1 MPRGRPRKNPL
12 PVEASSNVV
21 GENQNPNETVT
32 VNKSPTDKAV
42 ETSQPTATKKSP
54 PVDINQICMACGTVV
69 PDTPNKI
76 DLAMWLDTAPY
87 KFNTRL
93 NDKGRII
100 LCHKCEN
107 HLIEAID
114 KELKNMGC
122 KQKFESA
129 SSYDDAESEHETEM
143 AEYPKL
149 NPDAFQTF
157 VEKNRESLS

>member
-1 MPRGRPRKNPL
+1 MSRGRPRKNPL

-32 VNKSPTDKAV
+32 VNESPTDKAV

-54 PVDINQICMACGTVV
+54 PVDTNQICMACCTVV

-122 KQKFESA
+122 KQKFET
-129 SSYDDAESEHETEM
+129 EKEPEM

-157 VEKNRESLS
+157 VDKNRE

>member
-12 PVEASSNVV
+12 PVEVNDNVV
-21 GENQNPNETVT
+21 GENQTPNEMVT
-32 VNKSPTDKAV
+32 VNK
-42 ETSQPTATKKSP
+42 KSP
-54 PVDINQICMACGTVV
+54 SVDANQICMACGAIV

-76 DLAMWLDTAPY
+76 DLAMWLDAAPY
-87 KFNTRL
+87 KFNTKL

-129 SSYDDAESEHETEM
+129 SSYDDAELEPETEM

-157 VEKNRESLS
+157 VEKNREQAIQLKD

>member
-12 PVEASSNVV
+12 SVEASSNVV
-21 GENQNPNETVT
+21 GENQNPIETVT
-32 VNKSPTDKAV
+32 VN
-42 ETSQPTATKKSP
+42 ENSQPTATKKSP
-54 PVDINQICMACGTVV
+54 SVNANQICMACGAVV

-87 KFNTRL
+87 RFNTKL

-107 HLIEAID
+107 HLIKAID
-114 KELKNMGC
+114 GELKKMGC
-122 KQKFESA
+122 KQKFESEP
-129 SSYDDAESEHETEM
+129 ESTM

-157 VEKNRESLS
+157 VEKNRDQKEQKD

>member
-21 GENQNPNETVT
+21 GENQNPNEMVT
-32 VNKSPTDKAV
+32 VNEFP
-42 ETSQPTATKKSP
+42 QPTVTKKSP
-54 PVDINQICMACGTVV
+54 PVDVNQICMACGTVV

-87 KFNTRL
+87 RFNTRL

-114 KELKNMGC
+114 RELKKMGC
-122 KQKFESA
+122 KQKFES
-129 SSYDDAESEHETEM
+129 EPETAM
-143 AEYPKL
+143 TEYPKL

-157 VEKNRESLS
+157 VEKDRDQKEQKD

>member
-1 MPRGRPRKNPL
+1 MPRGRPRKNSL
-12 PVEASSNVV
+12 PVETNDNVV
-21 GENQNPNETVT
+21 GENQNQVETVT
-32 VNKSPTDKAV
+32 VNK
-42 ETSQPTATKKSP
+42 KSP
-54 PVDINQICMACGTVV
+54 PVDVNQICMACGTVI

-76 DLAMWLDTAPY
+76 DLTMWLDTAPY
-87 KFNTRL
+87 RFNTRL

-122 KQKFESA
+122 KQKFEL
-129 SSYDDAESEHETEM
+129 EPETEM

>member
-12 PVEASSNVV
+12 PVEVNSNVV

-32 VNKSPTDKAV
+32 VNEPP
-42 ETSQPTATKKSP
+42 QPVNKKSP
-54 PVDINQICMACGTVV
+54 SVDASQICMACGTVV

-87 KFNTRL
+87 KFNTKL

-114 KELKNMGC
+114 GELKKMGC
-122 KQKFESA
+122 KQKFESEP
-129 SSYDDAESEHETEM
+129 ESAM

-157 VEKNRESLS
+157 IEKNRDQKEQKD

>member
-12 PVEASSNVV
+12 SVEASSNVV
-21 GENQNPNETVT
+21 GENQNPIETVT
-32 VNKSPTDKAV
+32 VNKN
-42 ETSQPTATKKSP
+42 SQPTVIKKSL
-54 PVDINQICMACGTVV
+54 PVDASQICMACGAVV

-114 KELKNMGC
+114 GELKKMGC
-122 KQKFESA
+122 KQKFESEP
-129 SSYDDAESEHETEM
+129 ESTM
-143 AEYPKL
+143 TEYPKL

-157 VEKNRESLS
+157 VEKNRD

>member
-12 PVEASSNVV
+12 PVEASNNVV

-32 VNKSPTDKAV
+32 VNESP
-42 ETSQPTATKKSP
+42 QPTATKKSP
-54 PVDINQICMACGTVV
+54 PVDVNQICMACGTVV

-107 HLIEAID
+107 HLIKVID
-114 KELKNMGC
+114 GELKKMGC
-122 KQKFESA
+122 KQKFESEP
-129 SSYDDAESEHETEM
+129 ESTM

-157 VEKNRESLS
+157 VEKNRD

>member
-32 VNKSPTDKAV
+32 VNESP
-42 ETSQPTATKKSP
+42 QPTATKKSP
-54 PVDINQICMACGTVV
+54 PVDVNQICMACGTVV

-87 KFNTRL
+87 KFNTSL

-122 KQKFESA
+122 KQKFELKP
-129 SSYDDAESEHETEM
+129 ETEM

-157 VEKNRESLS
+157 VDKNRE

>member
-32 VNKSPTDKAV
+32 VNESP
-42 ETSQPTATKKSP
+42 QPTATKKSP
-54 PVDINQICMACGTVV
+54 PADANQICMACGTVV

-87 KFNTRL
+87 RFNTKL

-114 KELKNMGC
+114 KELKRMGC
-122 KQKFESA
+122 KQKFES
-129 SSYDDAESEHETEM
+129 EPETAM

-157 VEKNRESLS
+157 VEKTRD

>member
-1 MPRGRPRKNPL
+1 MPRGRPRKNQRQLTLPNPL

-32 VNKSPTDKAV
+32 VNESP
-42 ETSQPTATKKSP
+42 QPTATKKSP
-54 PVDINQICMACGTVV
+54 PVDVNQICMACGTVV

-87 KFNTRL
+87 KFNTKL
-93 NDKGRII
+93 NDKGKII

-114 KELKNMGC
+114 GELKKMGC
-122 KQKFESA
+122 KQKFESEPE
-129 SSYDDAESEHETEM
+129 AEMS
-143 AEYPKL
+143 EYPKL

-157 VEKNRESLS
+157 IEKNKDQKEQKD

>member
-12 PVEASSNVV
+12 TVEVSKNVV

-32 VNKSPTDKAV
+32 VNENPTDKSV
-42 ETSQPTATKKSP
+42 EPPQPTATKKSL
-54 PVDINQICMACGTVV
+54 PVDVNQICMACGTVV
-69 PDTPNKI
+69 PDTLNRI

-87 KFNTRL
+87 KFNTKL

-114 KELKNMGC
+114 KELKDMGC

-129 SSYDDAESEHETEM
+129 SSYDDAELEPETEM
-143 AEYPKL
+143 AEYPQL

-157 VEKNRESLS
+157 VDKNRE

>member
-12 PVEASSNVV
+12 PVETNDNVV
-21 GENQNPNETVT
+21 GETQNPIETVT
-32 VNKSPTDKAV
+32 VNK
-42 ETSQPTATKKSP
+42 TSQPTVTKKSP
-54 PVDINQICMACGTVV
+54 AVDPNQICMACGAVI

-87 KFNTRL
+87 KFNTKL

-114 KELKNMGC
+114 GELKKMGC
-122 KQKFESA
+122 KQKFES
-129 SSYDDAESEHETEM
+129 EPETAM

-149 NPDAFQTF
+149 NPNVFQTF

>member
-1 MPRGRPRKNPL
+1 MPRGRPRKNQRQLTLPNPL

-32 VNKSPTDKAV
+32 VNEFP
-42 ETSQPTATKKSP
+42 QPTVNKKAPS
-54 PVDINQICMACGTVV
+54 VNTNQICMACGTIV

-87 KFNTRL
+87 RFNTKL

-114 KELKNMGC
+114 GELKKMGC
-122 KQKFESA
+122 KQKFES
-129 SSYDDAESEHETEM
+129 EPETAM
-143 AEYPKL
+143 TEYPKL
-149 NPDAFQTF
+149 NPNAFQTF
-157 VEKNRESLS
+157 VEKNRDQKEQKD

>member
-1 MPRGRPRKNPL
+1 MPRGRPKKNPL
-12 PVEASSNVV
+12 SIEASKNVV
-21 GENQNPNETVT
+21 GETENPNETVT
-32 VNKSPTDKAV
+32 VNENPTDKSV
-42 ETSQPTATKKSP
+42 EPPQPTATKKSP
-54 PVDINQICMACGTVV
+54 PVDVNQICMACGTVV
-69 PDTPNKI
+69 PDTPNRI

-87 KFNTRL
+87 KFNTKL

-114 KELKNMGC
+114 KELKDMGC
-122 KQKFESA
+122 KQKFET
-129 SSYDDAESEHETEM
+129 EKEPEM

-157 VEKNRESLS
+157 VDKNKE

>member
-12 PVEASSNVV
+12 PVEVSKNVV

-32 VNKSPTDKAV
+32 VN
-42 ETSQPTATKKSP
+42 ETPQPTATKKSP
-54 PVDINQICMACGTVV
+54 SVDVNQICMACGTVV

-87 KFNTRL
+87 KFNTKL

-122 KQKFESA
+122 KQKFES
-129 SSYDDAESEHETEM
+129 ESETETEM

-149 NPDAFQTF
+149 NLDAFQTF
-157 VEKNRESLS
+157 VEKNRE

>member
-12 PVEASSNVV
+12 PVEVNNNVV

-32 VNKSPTDKAV
+32 VN
-42 ETSQPTATKKSP
+42 EFHQPTVTKKSP
-54 PVDINQICMACGTVV
+54 PVDTNQICMACGAVV

-87 KFNTRL
+87 KFNTKL

-114 KELKNMGC
+114 GELKKMGC

-129 SSYDDAESEHETEM
+129 SSYDDAESEPESTM
-143 AEYPKL
+143 TEYPKL

-157 VEKNRESLS
+157 VEKNREQKEQKD

>member
-1 MPRGRPRKNPL
+1 MPRGRPRKNPIPDTPIESVNL
-12 PVEASSNVV
+12 KPVTDNSN
-21 GENQNPNETVT
+21 NNPVETVT
-32 VNKSPTDKAV
+32 VNKKSSAV
-42 ETSQPTATKKSP
+42 NP
-54 PVDINQICMACGTVV
+54 NQICMACGAVI
-69 PDTPNKI
+69 PDTPNKL

-87 KFNTRL
+87 RFNTKL

-114 KELKNMGC
+114 GELKKMGC

-129 SSYDDAESEHETEM
+129 SSYDDAESEPESAM